1 MPSYVIGLDLGQRS
15 VKAAVLKGALRG
27 YEVEDFLTLEV
38 DPEPPATESSLSVVP
53 NEEDSSEGASP
64 RSDVEDKDEIGL
76 ESLAPGKEPKHV
88 IPPAVLTAA
97 QRLLESIALPQATVV
112 AAVPGERLSSWV
124 VGLPF
129 SDASRIAQ
137 TVEFEVESFVPW
149 DLDEVI
155 FDYQALEGDTDE
167 TKVLTAMVPIDTVD
181 EILESLRTVQVEPTL
196 LGAEPAEL
204 AHLLPDSGDSQAVVD
219 IGATRTLICLVSGG
233 RAAWFRTVD
242 LGSDHITEAP
252 EGKERWLAALR
263 ASLIAAEEKSGLDL
277 EALHLVGGGSRQDGL
292 IQLLS
297 DDLGIEVSNLE
308 LPPCPK
314 SPVSAPRAEPE
325 HALAYALAL
334 KGFAS
339 RKDTGLNFRK
349 GPFVHKAS
357 GRLSV
362 RLVVA
367 AVAAMLIGAVSFV
380 GMHFVQMNKLQSDL
394 EERTTQLRTTVLE
407 TFPEVS
413 EAALATSDGA
423 ISVLQEQVYGLQW
436 RVEALEGHEHSTL
449 TLLRE
454 LSNTVPSDLVVDVDE
469 YVVNDDMMKIRG
481 ITDSFGSVD
490 KIEAAILEKD
500 MFRGAKK
507 SDVNKSRDGK
517 MRFNLTVPRVHEDE
531 EVEG

>member
-38 DPEPPATESSLSVVP
+38 EHELPATESSLSIAP
-53 NEEDSSEGASP
+53 NAENNEESVSSPHETDGED
-64 RSDVEDKDEIGL
+64 DVGL
-76 ESLAPGKEPKHV
+76 DSLAPGKEPKHV
-88 IPPAVLTAA
+88 IPQAVLTAA

-112 AAVPGERLSSWV
+112 VAVPGERLSSWV
-124 VGLPF
+124 VSLPF
-129 SDASRIAQ
+129 NDASRIAQ

-155 FDYQALEGDTDE
+155 FDYQALDGETDE

-181 EILESLRTVQVEPTL
+181 EILESLRGVQVEPTL

-204 AHLLPDSGDSQAVVD
+204 AHLLPDTAGCEAVVD

-242 LGSDHITEAP
+242 LGSEHLTDAP
-252 EGKERWLAALR
+252 EGKTRWLAALR
-263 ASLIAAEEKSGLDL
+263 SSLIAAEEKSGLDL
-277 EALHLVGGGSRQDGL
+277 NALRLVGGGSRDEGL
-292 IQLLS
+292 LQLLS
-297 DDLGIEVSNLE
+297 DDLGVDVSALE

-334 KGFAS
+334 KGFTS
-339 RKDTGLNFRK
+339 RRDAGLNFRK

-367 AVAAMLIGAVSFV
+367 AIAAMLIGSVSFI
-380 GMHFVQMNKLQSDL
+380 GMHFVQMNKLQTDL
-394 EERTTQLRTTVLE
+394 EDRTTQLRSTVLD
-407 TFPEVS
+407 TFPDVS

-436 RVEALEGHEHSTL
+436 RVEALEGHEHSSL

-454 LSNTVPSDLVVDVDE
+454 LSNAVPGDLVVDVDE
-469 YVVNDDMMKIRG
+469 YVVNDDIMKIRG

-517 MRFNLTVPRVHEDE
+517 MRFNVTVPRVHEDE